1 MQKSSVGLIFD
12 LKCEAG
18 KKDVFMKID
27 SDDLPIGQVELL
39 QIRSKIGTFADIVI
53 YVQNRSCKSLTT
65 IHMNIDE
72 RLLILSSYIIS
83 W

>member
-1 MQKSSVGLIFD
+1 MQKCSVGLILN
-12 LKCEAG
+12 LKYEAG
-18 KKDVFMKID
+18 KNDVFMKID
-27 SDDLPIGQVELL
+27 SDGLPIGRVELL
-39 QIRSKIGTFADIVI
+39 QIMSKIGTFADIVI

-65 IHMNIDE
+65 IHMNIDK